1 MPMIDRRLSVVLA
14 LVAACGW
21 CAVASA
27 QSSYVTGD
35 SASITVDVLPL
46 SAEVKLDGVPIG
58 TAHELGAR
66 VLPVLPGDHVI
77 EVSADGHLSSVVNVP
92 SVPQWAT
99 RVQLQL
105 VPDRRP

>member
-1 MPMIDRRLSVVLA
+1 MIDRRLSVVLA
-14 LVAACGW
+14 LVAVCGW

-27 QSSYVTGD
+27 QPTSYVTGD

-46 SAEVKLDGVPIG
+46 HAQVKLDGVPVG
-58 TAHELGAR
+58 SGHDLGAR
-66 VLPVLPGDHVI
+66 VLAVLPGDHVV
-77 EVSADGHLSSVVNVP
+77 EVSADGHHTSVVNVP

-105 VPDRRP
+105 VPDRRR